1 MLKIKKVWEEYK
13 VPIIIVGGIC
23 ATVVGYKTYGLWE
36 VKETFMMGDKRAETK
51 ELKLSKKDSIKIAS
65 QLCYSNKV
73 IFLIQ
78 NAKTTE
84 EVYRIMLMARRGEI

>member
-1 MLKIKKVWEEYK
+1 
-13 VPIIIVGGIC
+13 
-23 ATVVGYKTYGLWE
+23 
-36 VKETFMMGDKRAETK
+36 MGDKRAEMN
-51 ELKLSKKDSIKIAS
+51 ELKLCKKDSIKIAS

>member
-1 MLKIKKVWEEYK
+1 
-13 VPIIIVGGIC
+13 
-23 ATVVGYKTYGLWE
+23 
-36 VKETFMMGDKRAETK
+36 MGDKRTEMN
-51 ELKLSKKDSIKIAS
+51 ELKLCKKDNIKIAS

-73 IFLIQ
+73 IFRIH